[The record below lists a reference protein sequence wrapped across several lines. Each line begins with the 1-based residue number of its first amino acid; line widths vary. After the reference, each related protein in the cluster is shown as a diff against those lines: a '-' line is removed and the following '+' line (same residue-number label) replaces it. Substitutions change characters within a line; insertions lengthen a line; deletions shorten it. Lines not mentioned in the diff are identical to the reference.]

1 LRYMFVYGPG
11 QTPKHG
17 YPSVIVKNFLRM
29 LGGERPLIH
38 GDGAQVL
45 DYVFVDDVVAA
56 TILALAPAGDSRIYN
71 VGSGEG
77 TAIRGVVAPCF
88 NEGDNV
94 QELVDRL
101 NAMFARR
108 GLRGEVVL
116 VDDASTDAT
125 PTVLRQLAQSVSNL
139 VVCTHPVNRGIEAA
153 WRTGLKAARGT

>member
-1 LRYMFVYGPG
+1 MTTVTAF
-11 QTPKHG
+11 
-17 YPSVIVKNFLRM
+17 
-29 LGGERPLIH
+29 
-38 GDGAQVL
+38 A
-45 DYVFVDDVVAA
+45 
-56 TILALAPAGDSRIYN
+56 
-71 VGSGEG
+71 GSGPEAVARLDEQRAEIAFLDLRLG
-77 TAIRGVVAPCF
+77 RESGIDLLPQLLQQAPDLSVVAPCF

-139 VVCTHPVNRGIEAA
+139 VVCTHPVNGGIEAA
-153 WRTGLKAARGT
+153 WRTGLKAARGTYEPSRCCAHAEGRP